1 MSANHFETDRRAAAE
16 KPPRKRRGGKRARVR
31 IDGRKALGR
40 RVKELTAELQS
51 TLARN
56 LARELNDVERIAA
69 ARAAERLAMAEHVA
83 GEMIRGGAYTLH
95 DYTRIERLAD
105 RSLTALGLS
114 VPVARASKPTG
125 SVSDPMADLKA
136 HLSGLAS

>member
-1 MSANHFETDRRAAAE
+1 MSANHPRTDSRDAAD
-16 KPPRKRRGGKRARVR
+16 KSPRKRRGGKRARVR

-40 RVKELTAELQS
+40 RVKELTAELQA

-56 LARELNDVERIAA
+56 LARELTDVERIAA

-83 GEMIRGGAYTLH
+83 GEMIRGGTYTLH

-105 RSLTALGLS
+105 RSLAALGLS
-114 VPVARASKPTG
+114 VPIARAKPQAAT
-125 SVSDPMADLKA
+125 VSDPMARLRE
-136 HLSGLAS
+136 HLGHNS